1 VGGGHGRDG
10 GHYDGGSTG
19 REFVQ
24 GLQHNHAGKD
34 LDSSCAV
41 DFVPFIRIWLL
52 DCEDLIGG
60 LALQTAA
67 GHVKFPIATWLQMSV
82 EIIFTEGSQVERCIL
97 ISWLPRRIN
106 TLPPVRRISFQNS
119 VKNWVQ
125 APSDDRQFPAQLQH
139 DPGEEAQLDDKTLAR
154 VPSSFASEIWLSAWH

>member
-1 VGGGHGRDG
+1 MGGGHGRDG

-82 EIIFTEGSQVERCIL
+82 EIIFTEGSQVERCVRQSCYLFAKRNRNLPLLIVPFVSFIL
-97 ISWLPRRIN
+97 
-106 TLPPVRRISFQNS
+106 
-119 VKNWVQ
+119 
-125 APSDDRQFPAQLQH
+125 
-139 DPGEEAQLDDKTLAR
+139 
-154 VPSSFASEIWLSAWH
+154 